1 MARIIQQIKREK
13 ITAVFL
19 ENVSDPRL
27 IERIAKETGARIG
40 DKLYSDALSGDGGPA
55 ATYIDMMRH
64 NIRAF
69 SAALSS

>member
-1 MARIIQQIKREK
+1 M
-13 ITAVFL
+13 

-27 IERIAKETGARIG
+27 MERIAQETGARIG
-40 DKLYSDALSGDGGPA
+40 GRVYSDALSEPGGPA
-55 ATYIDMMRH
+55 GTYIDMMRH

>member
-1 MARIIQQIKREK
+1 MRREK
-13 ITAVFL
+13 IAAVFL

-27 IERIAKETGARIG
+27 IERIAKETGAKIG
-40 DKLYSDALSGDGGPA
+40 DRLYSDALSRPDGPA
-55 ATYIDMMRH
+55 GTYIDMMRH